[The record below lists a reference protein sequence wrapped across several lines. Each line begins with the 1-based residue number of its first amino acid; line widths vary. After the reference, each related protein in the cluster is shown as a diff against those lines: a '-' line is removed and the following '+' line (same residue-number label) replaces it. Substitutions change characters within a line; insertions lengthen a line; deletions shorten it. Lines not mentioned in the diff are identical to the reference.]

1 MRAEGLSPESVDP
14 KAPGQT
20 EERLRG
26 AAGKRSRGAS
36 SGPLLGPRPLL
47 HGAPSPAEAP
57 KPVAAEELKT
67 QEEPGLVRA
76 AAALPPR
83 LWDSVCGAA
92 VPQPWAS
99 FASHTNGKSTRLTSQ
114 FTHDQFTRKVLFVP
128 QSPTRRAQRAFELC
142 SRFASFSRPVPTL
155 TARQPSGSTC
165 GRGHCGVGTRP
176 ELSPP

>member
-114 FTHDQFTRKVLFVP
+114 FTHDQFTLKVLFVR
-128 QSPTRRAQRAFELC
+128 QSPTRRALSCPFCR
-142 SRFASFSRPVPTL
+142 
-155 TARQPSGSTC
+155 
-165 GRGHCGVGTRP
+165 RGH
-176 ELSPP
+176 